1 MVDNSIPPLPARRGE
16 GRTEGRNL
24 RASQEFNGRLVGS
37 VVLWAIGA
45 WITITRHAKF
55 GFGGDPDSAY
65 KRTQVIHVDAHG
77 LDAIVIGSIFL
88 ALGII
93 NIALGMRSQRRIPVF
108 WCGAGLLLA
117 TAVYGLA
124 RVFV

>member
-1 MVDNSIPPLPARRGE
+1 
-16 GRTEGRNL
+16 
-24 RASQEFNGRLVGS
+24 
-37 VVLWAIGA
+37 
-45 WITITRHAKF
+45 
-55 GFGGDPDSAY
+55 
-65 KRTQVIHVDAHG
+65 VIHVDAHG
-77 LDAIVIGSIFL
+77 LDAVAIGSVFL

-93 NIALGMRSQRRIPVF
+93 NIALGMRTQRRIPVF